1 MESMFSS
8 NRPGWAA
15 LLDEKVTAYLP
26 DLKYIHDEPLA
37 RHTSFRIGGP
47 ATRMAFP
54 TSGEQIV
61 LLTGFAQE
69 CGVTPFLL
77 GNGTNLLVA
86 DEGMDTLVIQTGEGL
101 NRIALDGGIIT
112 ADAGVSLARL
122 GVFAWQHSLTGLE
135 FAHGIPGSLGGGV
148 VMNAGA
154 YGGELKDVL
163 TEVTALFPDG
173 VRTLRGEELALG
185 YRRSFFTDHPEAV
198 VLRAKLA
205 LHGGD
210 QEAIKARMEELSAK
224 RRASQPLEMPSAGST
239 FKRPEGYF
247 AGTLIEQCGLKGARV
262 GGAEVSRK
270 HAGFVVNAGGATC
283 ADVLAL
289 IKKVQDTVFTATGVT
304 LEPEVKII
312 R

>member
-1 MESMFSS
+1 MESMFSA

-15 LLDEKVTAYLP
+15 ALDQKVADYLP
-26 DLKYIHDEPLA
+26 DLKYIHDEPMA

-47 ATRMAFP
+47 AARMAFP
-54 TSGEQIV
+54 TSCEQIV
-61 LLTGFAQE
+61 LLMGFAEE

-86 DEGMDTLVIQTGEGL
+86 DEGLDTLVVQMGEGL
-101 NRIALDGGIIT
+101 HHIALDGECIV

-122 GVFAWQHSLTGLE
+122 GVFAWQHGLTGLE

-154 YGGELKDVL
+154 YGGELKDVV

-173 VRTLRGEELALG
+173 VRTLRREELAFG
-185 YRRSFFTDHPEAV
+185 YRRSCFTEQPEVV
-198 VLRAKLA
+198 VLRARLA
-205 LHGGD
+205 LRRGS
-210 QEAIKARMEELSAK
+210 EEKIKARMEELSAK
-224 RRASQPLEMPSAGST
+224 RRMSQPLELPSAGST
-239 FKRPEGYF
+239 FKRPEGHF
-247 AGTLIEQCGLKGARV
+247 AGTLIEQSGLKGTRV
-262 GGAEVSRK
+262 GGAEVSVK
-270 HAGFVVNAGGATC
+270 HAGFLVNVDGATC

-289 IKKVQDTVFTATGVT
+289 IHTVQDRVFAATGVT